1 MFFTL
6 ALPNLLSGNS
16 SMEMAVSNEA
26 TLTAFEKSSVEHQDI
41 LWCTENLIPHRSNLF
56 LSLAP
61 QLSPCMRF
69 KSLLNHDCPHSS
81 TPYMTCMRG
90 FKGARTTRN
99 FYMLGIKLLW
109 KLC

>member
-6 ALPNLLSGNS
+6 VLPNLLFGS
-16 SMEMAVSNEA
+16 SSTATAVSNEA
-26 TLTAFEKSSVEHQDI
+26 ILSAFEKSSVEHQDI
-41 LWCTENLIPHRSNLF
+41 LWCIEILIRHRSHLF

-81 TPYMTCMRG
+81 TPCMTCMRG

-99 FYMLGIKLLW
+99 FCMLGIKLLW
-109 KLC
+109 